1 VLTVAY
7 KWDVPLDEGYY
18 ITRHADI
25 VERVLGPLGLERT
38 EVCKFAAAADGSA
51 PP

>member
-1 VLTVAY
+1 
-7 KWDVPLDEGYY
+7 VPLDEGYY

-38 EVCKFAAAADGSA
+38 EVRKFAAAADGSA